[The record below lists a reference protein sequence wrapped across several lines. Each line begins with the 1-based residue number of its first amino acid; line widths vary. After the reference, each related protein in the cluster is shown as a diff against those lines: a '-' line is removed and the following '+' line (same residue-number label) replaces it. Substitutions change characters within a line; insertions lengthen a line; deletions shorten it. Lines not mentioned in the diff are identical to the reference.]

1 MVSPPRQAFGCPNSI
16 SACRKCQQSGMVG
29 IIVFTDSASEQPA
42 TRFSG
47 LALEN
52 ESTKAGSDFKANCL
66 NF

>member
-1 MVSPPRQAFGCPNSI
+1 
-16 SACRKCQQSGMVG
+16 MVG